1 MLWLLSGPTLV
12 KIGLL
17 LILASGHTERDQQQL
32 TYLLLT
38 YLLGL
43 LGRWPRTIRVFYS
56 TDLVSLVPDD
66 LGLWLADDQ
75 ARQFDNDTTST
86 SND

>member
-17 LILASGHTERDQQQL
+17 LILASGHNEHDQQQL